1 MASFKL
7 KKFTELRYDDNTNID
22 GTPITCYMGND
33 SKDSDFSKGAIGVCE
48 LNKVPVGN
56 TTIPTV
62 DFLVAG
68 ASVADVLN
76 SVQFFGVLQKSVA
89 GYKIKQNAGESKEC
103 SVQFYGG
110 RNIDVLAPASG
121 ASASNMQTNG
131 VVIGTQMFMW
141 PHLTSKKQNNTAK
154 DLYEFQAVD
163 LTEFNAQ
170 AAAPGVGV
178 VVTDELLSRCYLG
191 RADLGKAENYLNVPV
206 AIAPAAY

>member
-33 SKDSDFSKGAIGVCE
+33 SKDSDFSKGAVGVCV
-48 LNKVPVGN
+48 KDKIPVGN
-56 TTIPTV
+56 TTIPTA

-68 ASVADVLN
+68 VSVAAVLSN
-76 SVQFFGVLQKSVA
+76 VQFFCVLQKSVA

-121 ASASNMQTNG
+121 ASASSMQTRSAA
-131 VVIGTQMFMW
+131 VGTQMYMW
-141 PHLTSKKQNNTAK
+141 PHLTPKKQNNTAIN
-154 DLYEFQAVD
+154 LYEFQAVD

-170 AAAPGVGV
+170 AITAGVN
-178 VVTDELLSRCYLG
+178 VTDELLSRCYIG
-191 RADLGKAENYLNVPV
+191 RADLGKAANYLNVPV